1 MSSQLPPG
9 WQIFHTPDGTVMYV
23 NVSTNTVQTT
33 PPMAAAAAALAL
45 PPGWTQMTNDSGR
58 TVYINQSLNRVQF
71 EFPQAEAELAQA
83 PSAPPVDPR
92 TNDVKRN
99 YFPHSYKFS
108 HIDPEDI
115 ITMLYHPDVPPELTA
130 DDIDLIINN
139 YVGTEYDQGMRN
151 QICGNDSNIL
161 SCAQKLF
168 KTNAFT
174 AIYEYSYKL
183 EVQNNPSICDVPFR
197 WNPHTER
204 KTRDPP
210 TAILS
215 SRLFPLNLNTVRWL
229 CSTDSTPYPT
239 LDDARQNE
247 FMLNFFDAKQFS
259 QQRSSG
265 KTAIQVAIDERE
277 RISSPDYQRMMAKR
291 AEDRRREEAKVAEQ
305 HRIANEQY
313 RIAEKNRREEAR
325 RLDEQRK
332 ASFHEHMSRYH
343 GGLKSKR
350 KQRSKRKQSKR
361 KQQSKRRT

>member
-9 WQIFHTPDGTVMYV
+9 WQIFHTPDRAVMYV
-23 NVSTNTVQTT
+23 NISTNTVQTT

-83 PSAPPVDPR
+83 PSAPPVHPE
-92 TNDVKRN
+92 TNNVKRN
-99 YFPHSYKFS
+99 YFPHSSRFS
-108 HIDPEDI
+108 RIDPEDI

-139 YVGTEYDQGMRN
+139 YVGTEYDQGMRTR
-151 QICGNDSNIL
+151 ICGNDSDIL

-168 KTNAFT
+168 KTNAST
-174 AIYEYSYKL
+174 AKDKYSYKL
-183 EVQNNPSICDVPFR
+183 KVQNASHICDVPFR
-197 WNPHTER
+197 WNPDNESKQRGT
-204 KTRDPP
+204 

-229 CSTDSTPYPT
+229 CSTETTPYPT

-247 FMLNFFDAKQFS
+247 FMLNFFDADKFNM
-259 QQRSSG
+259 QRSRG

-277 RISSPDYQRMMAKR
+277 RISSPAYQRMMAES
-291 AEDRRREEAKVAEQ
+291 AEHRRRYEAEVAEQ
-305 HRIANEQY
+305 NRKANEEYKRQNEMKL
-313 RIAEKNRREEAR
+313 RLEE
-325 RLDEQRK
+325 ENRK
-332 ASFHEHMSRYH
+332 ARQASFDEYMSSR
-343 GGLKSKR
+343 GGLKGKR

-361 KQQSKRRT
+361 KQQSKRRS